1 MREHKYCMKVI
12 SNLLDVYKRQIMDEA
27 VESLMAGPVIVHK
40 KHETDISPAQFLKF
54 SSGSITEQSPCE
66 DNRIE
71 PVSYTHLDVYKRQL
85 LYHVCVYFR
94 SYFLRKPS

>member
-1 MREHKYCMKVI
+1 
-12 SNLLDVYKRQIMDEA
+12 MDEA

-71 PVSYTHLDVYKRQL
+71 HIDAIIAMSISVSEINILI
-85 LYHVCVYFR
+85 
-94 SYFLRKPS
+94 